1 MVHASH
7 LCVCSLLAR
16 ILKTKRPGNTA
27 FISPHPLPLS
37 AQLTHAERVDVLGG
51 GFRLGPTQAGGA
63 VRVEYVTTQPT
74 VAHRWHTH
82 DDAHT
87 P

>member
-1 MVHASH
+1 M
-7 LCVCSLLAR
+7 
-16 ILKTKRPGNTA
+16 
-27 FISPHPLPLS
+27 PLS